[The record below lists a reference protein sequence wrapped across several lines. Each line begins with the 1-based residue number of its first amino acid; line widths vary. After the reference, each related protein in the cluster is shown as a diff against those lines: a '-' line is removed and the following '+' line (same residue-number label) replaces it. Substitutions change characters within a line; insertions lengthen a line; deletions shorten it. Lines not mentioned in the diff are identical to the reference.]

1 MRKAEI
7 ALLLLIVAGRG
18 AALFAATSSKAQ
30 VSAHQGELPPETEV
44 EVASPMVV
52 EVRLPSSF
60 GSVSPPPGRALQREF
75 SETHRFVCD
84 KARIERL
91 TVSRTTDKQ
100 GRAVISFEPKVS
112 SGWFRQH
119 VRLKLEVVA
128 GNKTLVAEEVRL
140 VIGTESAGAEAMAER
155 LGKTRASALGLWGT
169 SSTKA
174 QAAELTLDETT
185 WKAAFADGAAPVV
198 RMTLAIED

>member
-1 MRKAEI
+1 MRKAMI
-7 ALLLLIVAGRG
+7 AGLL
-18 AALFAATSSKAQ
+18 AAVTFAAANSRAQ
-30 VSAHQGELPPETEV
+30 VSAHHGEPTPETDV

-52 EVRLPSSF
+52 EVRLPSFF
-60 GSVSPPPGRALQREF
+60 GSLSPPPGSALQREF
-75 SETHRFVCD
+75 TGTHRFVCD

-91 TVSRTTDKQ
+91 KVSRTTDKL
-100 GRAVISFEPKVS
+100 GHAVISFEPKVS
-112 SGWFRQH
+112 TGWFRQH
-119 VRLKLEVVA
+119 VKLKLEVVA
-128 GNKTLVAEEVRL
+128 GDKTLLAEESRL

-155 LGKTRASALGLWGT
+155 LGKSRASTLGLWGT

-174 QAAELTLDETT
+174 QPAELTLDDAT